1 MIEDTLLNY
10 LLLYVALEIYEV
22 QWQKANTMI
31 GMLARMYEQ
40 YRKNIFVFLLMNPT
54 FSFALMFA
62 MITNYNENAL
72 ILLGIKTID
81 LALKMVLIKKVFVD
95 KELSEE
101 MTLALLAPLNKFM
114 PYIGL
119 IVYPPLIFLAFR
131 GF

>member
-10 LLLYVALEIYEV
+10 LLLYVVLEVYEV
-22 QWQKANTMI
+22 QWQKANTML

-40 YRKNIFVFLLMNPT
+40 YRKNIFVFLLMHPT

-62 MITNYNENAL
+62 MIMDYSEYAL

-81 LALKMVLIKKVFVD
+81 LAMKMVLIKKVFIE
-95 KELSEE
+95 KSISQE
-101 MTLALLAPLNKFM
+101 MTLALLAPLNRYM

-119 IVYPPLIFLAFR
+119 LVYPPLIFLAFNPY
-131 GF
+131 